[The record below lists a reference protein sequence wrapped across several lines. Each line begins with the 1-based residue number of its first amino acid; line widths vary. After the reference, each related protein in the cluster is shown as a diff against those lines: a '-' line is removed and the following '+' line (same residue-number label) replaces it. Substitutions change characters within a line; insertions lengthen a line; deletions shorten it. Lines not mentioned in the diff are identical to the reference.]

1 MSELLNVKDL
11 YVNYNTDDGTV
22 HALNGLDLVLEKGE
36 SLGLVGETGAGKS
49 TLALSILRLLPD
61 RVGEISSGSIVF
73 EGRNV
78 LEFSKKELKQI
89 RGDKISMIFQ
99 DPMTS
104 LNPTK
109 TVGKQ
114 LREVLDLHF
123 SELSRKEKSERVD
136 KMFELVGIPPQRQ
149 HEYPFQFSGGMKQRI
164 GIAMALIA
172 QPDLLIADEPTTA
185 LDVTIQA
192 QILDL
197 MKSFRSRCRPPC
209 CS

>member
-89 RGDKISMIFQ
+89 RGDKISMIF
-99 DPMTS
+99 
-104 LNPTK
+104 
-109 TVGKQ
+109 
-114 LREVLDLHF
+114 
-123 SELSRKEKSERVD
+123 
-136 KMFELVGIPPQRQ
+136 
-149 HEYPFQFSGGMKQRI
+149 
-164 GIAMALIA
+164 
-172 QPDLLIADEPTTA
+172 
-185 LDVTIQA
+185 
-192 QILDL
+192 
-197 MKSFRSRCRPPC
+197 
-209 CS
+209 